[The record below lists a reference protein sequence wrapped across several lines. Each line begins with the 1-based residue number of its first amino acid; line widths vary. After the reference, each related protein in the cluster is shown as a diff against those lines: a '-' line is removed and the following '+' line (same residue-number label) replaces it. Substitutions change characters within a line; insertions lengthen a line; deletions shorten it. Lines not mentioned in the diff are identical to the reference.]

1 MRIGVT
7 GASGLI
13 GTALAQ
19 AARERGDSVIRFV
32 RPGAETPESE
42 VIRWNPATDDID
54 DRDLRRTG
62 GLDAVVNLAGAGIA
76 DRRWSPARRAEIT
89 ASRIRSTSLLVR
101 AIGALPSGCPTVASG
116 SAIGYY
122 GSRGSEVLDEDSS
135 AGTDFLAGVCSQ
147 WEHAAQPL
155 KEFGTTVAY
164 LRTGIVMSSRGG
176 ALKKQLPLFRFGLG
190 GRLSTGR
197 QWLSPIS
204 LHDEVRAILWAVD
217 HRFEGPINLTAP
229 NPLTNAD
236 FTAAVARKVHRP
248 AHAPVPSLALQL
260 ALGRPLALE
269 AVLASQRVVPRRL
282 VDSGF
287 AFQHPNISNILDW
300 ALDQER

>member
-7 GASGLI
+7 GSSGLI
-13 GTALAQ
+13 GSAFLQ
-19 AARERGDSVIRFV
+19 AAHERGDLIIRFV
-32 RPGAETPESE
+32 RPGADTPEGG
-42 VIRWNPATDDID
+42 VIRWNPATNDVDDA
-54 DRDLRRTG
+54 DLRRTG

-76 DRRWSPARRAEIT
+76 DRRWSRARRSEIT
-89 ASRIRSTSLLVR
+89 SSRIKSTSLLANV
-101 AIGALPSGCPTVASG
+101 IGALPSGCPMVVSG

-122 GSRGSEVLDEDSS
+122 GSRGNEVLDEDSTP
-135 AGTDFLAGVCSQ
+135 GTDFLADVCSQ

-155 KEFGTTVAY
+155 TKHGTVVAY

-204 LHDEVRAILWAVD
+204 LYDEVRAILWAID
-217 HRFEGPINLTAP
+217 HRLEGPINVTAP
-229 NPLTNAD
+229 TPLTNAD
-236 FTAAVARKVHRP
+236 FTKALARKVHRP
-248 AHAPVPSLALQL
+248 ARAPVPTLALQL

-269 AVLASQRVVPRRL
+269 AVLASQRVIPRRL
-282 VDSGF
+282 IDSGF
-287 AFQHPNISNILDW
+287 AFEHPNISDILDW
-300 ALDQER
+300 TLDQER